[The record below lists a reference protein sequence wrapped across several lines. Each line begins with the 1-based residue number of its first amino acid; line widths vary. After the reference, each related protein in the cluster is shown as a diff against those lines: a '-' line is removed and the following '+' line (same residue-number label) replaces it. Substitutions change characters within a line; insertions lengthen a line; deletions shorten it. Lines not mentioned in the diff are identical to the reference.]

1 MIRHC
6 VFISLHP
13 GTTDAAVTA
22 IVESLEG
29 LPAKIPSIRTY
40 EVGTDLGWREGNP
53 EIAIVAGFDDEAGW
67 RAYLSHPAHLAAN
80 EDQIAAHSSGR
91 TSVQFEV

>member
-6 VFISLHP
+6 VFLTLEP
-13 GTTDAAVTA
+13 GTSEAATIA
-22 IVESLEG
+22 IVEALEG
-29 LPAKIPSIRTY
+29 LPEVIPEIRTY

-53 EIAIVAGFDDEAGW
+53 GIAIVASFDDEAGW
-67 RAYLSHPAHLAAN
+67 RTYQDHPTHVAVI
-80 EDQIAAHSSGR
+80 EDHIVPHTSGR